1 MKALAAMLARAA
13 DGAFVLDETGRIVL
27 WNRAAERLTGRRA
40 AEVVGRPCHEV
51 LRGETTD
58 GRPLCGPAC
67 AVAAQVRQ
75 GAGAPCFDMQVRT
88 KAGRPLCLNVS
99 SLPLPLGRSGRF
111 GSVHLFRDVTGQA
124 RARKL
129 ADELRTAL
137 CCGAPLCPAPATGP
151 PPDLPAELPLS
162 RREREVLRQIAL
174 GKPTKAIA
182 DALCVSPATVRNHV
196 QHILDK
202 LGAHSRLEALAVA
215 YHPGRN

>member
-13 DGAFVLDETGRIVL
+13 DGAFLLDETGRIVL
-27 WNRAAERLTGRRA
+27 WNRAAERMTGWRA
-40 AEVVGRPCHEV
+40 ADVVGRPCHEV

-67 AVAAQVRQ
+67 AVAAQVRAGT
-75 GAGAPCFDMQVRT
+75 GARSFDMQVRT
-88 KAGRPLCLNVS
+88 KAGRTVCLNVS
-99 SLPLPLGRSGRF
+99 SLPLPLGKGGRF

-124 RARKL
+124 RARHL
-129 ADELRTAL
+129 VEELRTAL
-137 CCGAPLCPAPATGP
+137 CCGAPACPAPATGP
-151 PPDLPAELPLS
+151 PPDLSPDLPLS

-174 GKPTKAIA
+174 GRSTKAIA

-196 QHILDK
+196 QHILEK

-215 YHPGRN
+215 FHPGRG